1 MRSRARSIAV
11 PPPDQYVAEPAD
23 LALIIALDGSA
34 SVGFDEFNLI
44 AGGLS
49 AGLRDPDGVAGLTGG
64 RHGVSFA
71 ALLLWSG
78 EGAHEIMIDWTRIA
92 SAAEAQAFADAVDSV
107 PRIVPAGET
116 AIGEALTV
124 CEAMLGALP
133 ASPDRRVIDV
143 AGDGRSNAG
152 VAPQPVRDRL
162 TAAGVTINGL
172 CVLHE
177 EPDLLQSYTE
187 EVIGGPGAFA
197 LACADYDG
205 FAEAMRR
212 KLVREIS

>member
-1 MRSRARSIAV
+1 M
-11 PPPDQYVAEPAD
+11 AEPAD

-49 AGLRDPDGVAGLTGG
+49 AGLRDPDVVAGLTGG
-64 RHGVSFA
+64 RYRTSFA

-78 EGAHEIMIDWTRIA
+78 PGAHDVMVEWTRIA
-92 SAAEAQAFADAVDSV
+92 SEADAGAFADAVGNV
-107 PRIVPAGET
+107 PRSVLAGET
-116 AIGEALTV
+116 AIGEALTA
-124 CEAMLGALP
+124 CETLLAGLP
-133 ASPDRRVIDV
+133 AAASRQVIDV

-152 VAPQPVRDRL
+152 VPPQPVRDRL

-177 EPDLLQSYTE
+177 EADLLQSYTD
-187 EVIGGPGAFA
+187 EVIGGPGAFV
-197 LACADYDG
+197 LACGDYGG

-212 KLVREIS
+212 KLVQETA

>member
-1 MRSRARSIAV
+1 M
-11 PPPDQYVAEPAD
+11 AEPAD

-49 AGLRDPDGVAGLTGG
+49 AGLRDPDVVAGLTGG
-64 RHGVSFA
+64 RYRASFA

-78 EGAHEIMIDWTRIA
+78 PAAHEIMVDWTRIGSEADA
-92 SAAEAQAFADAVDSV
+92 SAFADAVGNV
-107 PRIVPAGET
+107 PRTVLAGET
-116 AIGEALTV
+116 AIGVALTV
-124 CEAMLGALP
+124 CETLLAALP
-133 ASPDRRVIDV
+133 AAASRRVIDV

-172 CVLHE
+172 CVLHDE
-177 EPDLLQSYTE
+177 ADLLQSYTD
-187 EVIGGPGAFA
+187 EVIGGPGAFV
-197 LACADYDG
+197 LACADFTG

-212 KLVREIS
+212 KLVREIA